1 VAGNH
6 LRYDYAGDRR
16 LLEGADWFGRR
27 PGGLQRHFHDEVQAS
42 VVLNGFRDYR
52 IGTHSV
58 RLRPGQMLVIAP
70 LRSHHAL
77 PSLQTTVRS
86 IEFYLAA
93 AALSAAAR
101 QRLGSSDFTIIEEPE
116 WSDAAPRDVVEG
128 IARGL
133 TESGQASTSRP
144 VQSASPA
151 QASLLEA
158 ALRYDSVNDAAR
170 QSGFTREGFIRAFF
184 RHHGMTPHAYKMN
197 RRLNRGRDLL
207 RQGEGI
213 ADIAQA
219 TGFSD
224 QSHFGRAFLNFF
236 GATPGS
242 FRAAHRIR

>member
-1 VAGNH
+1 VTGNH

-27 PGGLQRHFHDEVQAS
+27 PSGLQRHFHDEVQAS
-42 VVLNGFRDYR
+42 LVWNGFRDYR
-52 IGTHSV
+52 IGANSV

-86 IEFYLAA
+86 IEFYLAPG
-93 AALSAAAR
+93 ALSAAAR
-101 QRLGSSDFTIIEEPE
+101 HWLESSDFLIVGLER
-116 WSDAAPRDVVEG
+116 SDMAPRDVVD
-128 IARGL
+128 AVVRHL
-133 TESGQASTSRP
+133 TETRPASGLRSIQAI
-144 VQSASPA
+144 SPPQPA
-151 QASLLEA
+151 LIEA
-158 ALRYDSVNDAAR
+158 TLRHDSVHDAAR
-170 QSGFTREGFIRAFF
+170 RAGLSREGFIRAFF

-207 RQGEGI
+207 RQGAAI
-213 ADIAQA
+213 AETAQA

-224 QSHFGRAFLNFF
+224 QSHFGRAFLKFF

-242 FRAAHRIR
+242 FRAAHRVR